1 MKLILNHCF
10 QYNFDEHQQP
20 LKAHRTHQCASTFC
34 RSSHKHENAFHVRV
48 RLSVRTLNFS
58 WICVP
63 SSRSSEAICS
73 SLGSS
78 LRRDQFYLL
87 SNLRAWVPYL
97 QQSLGL
103 TLPIFCRPLHLS
115 LHTNGTL
122 DNLGFYISS
131 AYFARLHR
139 FWYLIVRVL
148 SSSNTT
154 MKEV

>member
-1 MKLILNHCF
+1 MKTTIDRCH
-10 QYNFDEHQQP
+10 QYIFGEQQQP
-20 LKAHRTHQCASTFC
+20 LQDRHIHQCASTFC

-63 SSRSSEAICS
+63 SSHSSEAICS
-73 SLGSS
+73 SLGNNP
-78 LRRDQFYLL
+78 LRDQFYLL
-87 SNLRAWVPYL
+87 SNLLAWVPYL
-97 QQSLGL
+97 QESLGL
-103 TLPIFCRPLHLS
+103 IFPTFHKPLHLCH
-115 LHTNGTL
+115 HTNDTL
-122 DNLGFYISS
+122 DNLGFYILS